1 MATDKESIEIVS
13 EEVVKP
19 KAKPRAKAKPK
30 AKAAPKEV
38 IPEII
43 EEEIIEAAVEVET
56 VIEETVIEPA
66 EEIVEAEEIAVE
78 VVTETI
84 AEPVETEVPVAV
96 EAMPDFFFSEKNPNF
111 ITAIQKKFIKQL
123 FQTRDYPASEVY
135 AAFES
140 LVSNLDNP
148 EIRVYPDT
156 IKQHY
161 VTKREA
167 DVLISKL
174 SSYPFRK
181 KA

>member
-1 MATDKESIEIVS
+1 MATDKESIEIAT

-19 KAKPRAKAKPK
+19 KAKPRTKAKLK
-30 AKAAPKEV
+30 AKTAPKEV

-43 EEEIIEAAVEVET
+43 EEEIIEA
-56 VIEETVIEPA
+56 VIEEVVVAAT
-66 EEIVEAEEIAVE
+66 EEIAVE
-78 VVTETI
+78 LVTETI
-84 AEPVETEVPVAV
+84 AEPVETEVPVVV
-96 EAMPDFFFSEKNPNF
+96 EAIPDFFFSEKNPNF
-111 ITAIQKKFIKQL
+111 ITAMQKKFIKQL

-167 DVLISKL
+167 DILISKL

-181 KA
+181 KV

>member
-1 MATDKESIEIVS
+1 MATDKESIEIAS

-30 AKAAPKEV
+30 AKAAPKEL

-43 EEEIIEAAVEVET
+43 EEEIIKA
-56 VIEETVIEPA
+56 VIEEVVVAAT
-66 EEIVEAEEIAVE
+66 EEIAVE
-78 VVTETI
+78 LVTETI
-84 AEPVETEVPVAV
+84 AEPVETEVPVVV
-96 EAMPDFFFSEKNPNF
+96 EAIPDFFFSEKNPNF
-111 ITAIQKKFIKQL
+111 ITAMQKKFIKQL

-167 DVLISKL
+167 DILISKL
-174 SSYPFRK
+174 SSYSFRK

>member
-1 MATDKESIEIVS
+1 MATEKESIEIAT
-13 EEVVKP
+13 EEVVKL
-19 KAKPRAKAKPK
+19 KAKPRAKAKLK
-30 AKAAPKEV
+30 AKTAPKEV

-43 EEEIIEAAVEVET
+43 EEEIIEA
-56 VIEETVIEPA
+56 VIEEVVVADT
-66 EEIVEAEEIAVE
+66 EEIAVE
-78 VVTETI
+78 LVTETI
-84 AEPVETEVPVAV
+84 AEPVETEVPVVV
-96 EAMPDFFFSEKNPNF
+96 EAIPDFFFSEKNPNF
-111 ITAIQKKFIKQL
+111 ITAMQKKFIKQL

-167 DVLISKL
+167 DIFISKL

>member
-30 AKAAPKEV
+30 AKAAPKEL

-43 EEEIIEAAVEVET
+43 EEEIIEAAVEAEA
-56 VIEETVIEPA
+56 VIEPA
-66 EEIVEAEEIAVE
+66 EEIVEAEEVAVE

-111 ITAIQKKFIKQL
+111 ITAVQKKFIKQL

-167 DVLISKL
+167 DILISKL
-174 SSYPFRK
+174 SSYSFRK

>member
-43 EEEIIEAAVEVET
+43 EEEIIKA
-56 VIEETVIEPA
+56 VIEEVVVADT
-66 EEIVEAEEIAVE
+66 EEIAVE
-78 VVTETI
+78 LVTETI
-84 AEPVETEVPVAV
+84 AEPVETEVPVVV
-96 EAMPDFFFSEKNPNF
+96 EAIPDFFFSEKNPNF
-111 ITAIQKKFIKQL
+111 ITAMQKKFIKQL

-148 EIRVYPDT
+148 EIRVNPDT

-167 DVLISKL
+167 DILISKL
-174 SSYPFRK
+174 SSYSFRK

>member
-1 MATDKESIEIVS
+1 MATDKESIEIVT

-43 EEEIIEAAVEVET
+43 EDEIIKA
-56 VIEETVIEPA
+56 VIEEVVVAAT
-66 EEIVEAEEIAVE
+66 EEIAVE
-78 VVTETI
+78 LVTETI
-84 AEPVETEVPVAV
+84 AEPVETEVSVVV
-96 EAMPDFFFSEKNPNF
+96 EAIPDFFFSEKNPNF
-111 ITAIQKKFIKQL
+111 ITAMQKKFIKQL

>member
-19 KAKPRAKAKPK
+19 KAKPRAKAKLK
-30 AKAAPKEV
+30 AKTAPKEV

-43 EEEIIEAAVEVET
+43 EDEIIKA
-56 VIEETVIEPA
+56 VIEEVVVAAT
-66 EEIVEAEEIAVE
+66 EEIAVE
-78 VVTETI
+78 LVTETI
-84 AEPVETEVPVAV
+84 AEPVETEVPVVV
-96 EAMPDFFFSEKNPNF
+96 EAIPDFFFSEKNPNF
-111 ITAIQKKFIKQL
+111 ITAMQKKFIKQL

-167 DVLISKL
+167 DILISKL
-174 SSYPFRK
+174 SSYSFRK

>member
-1 MATDKESIEIVS
+1 MATDKEPIEIAT

-19 KAKPRAKAKPK
+19 KAKPRAKAKLK
-30 AKAAPKEV
+30 AKTAPKEI

-43 EEEIIEAAVEVET
+43 DEEIIEA
-56 VIEETVIEPA
+56 VIEEVVVAAT
-66 EEIVEAEEIAVE
+66 EEIAVE
-78 VVTETI
+78 LVTETI

-111 ITAIQKKFIKQL
+111 ITAMQKKFIKQL

-174 SSYPFRK
+174 SSYSFRK

>member
-1 MATDKESIEIVS
+1 MATDKESIEIVT

-38 IPEII
+38 IPKIIEDEII
-43 EEEIIEAAVEVET
+43 KA
-56 VIEETVIEPA
+56 VIEEVVVAAT
-66 EEIVEAEEIAVE
+66 EEIAVE
-78 VVTETI
+78 LVTETI
-84 AEPVETEVPVAV
+84 AEPVETEVPVVV
-96 EAMPDFFFSEKNPNF
+96 EAIPDFFFSEKNPNF
-111 ITAIQKKFIKQL
+111 ITAMQKKFIKQL

-167 DVLISKL
+167 DILISKL
-174 SSYPFRK
+174 SSYSFRK

>member
-1 MATDKESIEIVS
+1 MATDKESIEIAT

-19 KAKPRAKAKPK
+19 KAKPRAKAKLK
-30 AKAAPKEV
+30 AKTAPKEV

-43 EEEIIEAAVEVET
+43 EEEIIKA
-56 VIEETVIEPA
+56 VIEEVVVAAT
-66 EEIVEAEEIAVE
+66 EEIAVE
-78 VVTETI
+78 LVTETI
-84 AEPVETEVPVAV
+84 AEPVETEVPVVV
-96 EAMPDFFFSEKNPNF
+96 EAIPDFFFSEKNPNF
-111 ITAIQKKFIKQL
+111 ITAMQKKFIKQL

-167 DVLISKL
+167 DILISKL
-174 SSYPFRK
+174 SSYSFRK

>member
-38 IPEII
+38 IPKIIEDEII
-43 EEEIIEAAVEVET
+43 KA
-56 VIEETVIEPA
+56 VIEEVVVAAT
-66 EEIVEAEEIAVE
+66 EEIAVE
-78 VVTETI
+78 LVTETI
-84 AEPVETEVPVAV
+84 AEPVETEVSVVV
-96 EAMPDFFFSEKNPNF
+96 EAIPDFFFSEKNPNF
-111 ITAIQKKFIKQL
+111 ITAMQKKFIKQL

-167 DVLISKL
+167 DILISKL
-174 SSYPFRK
+174 SSYSFRK

>member
-43 EEEIIEAAVEVET
+43 DEEIIEA
-56 VIEETVIEPA
+56 VIEEVVVAAT
-66 EEIVEAEEIAVE
+66 EEIAVE
-78 VVTETI
+78 LVTETI

-111 ITAIQKKFIKQL
+111 ITAMQKKFIKQL

-167 DVLISKL
+167 DILISKL
-174 SSYPFRK
+174 SSYSFRK

>member
-1 MATDKESIEIVS
+1 MATDKESIEIAT

-19 KAKPRAKAKPK
+19 KAKPRAKAKLK
-30 AKAAPKEV
+30 AKTAPKEV

-43 EEEIIEAAVEVET
+43 EEEIIEA
-56 VIEETVIEPA
+56 VIEEVVVAAT
-66 EEIVEAEEIAVE
+66 EEIAVE
-78 VVTETI
+78 LVTETI
-84 AEPVETEVPVAV
+84 AEPVETEVPVIV
-96 EAMPDFFFSEKNPNF
+96 EAIPDFFFSEKNPNF
-111 ITAIQKKFIKQL
+111 ITAMQKKFIKQL

-167 DVLISKL
+167 DILISKL
-174 SSYPFRK
+174 SSYSFRK

>member
-43 EEEIIEAAVEVET
+43 EDEIIKA
-56 VIEETVIEPA
+56 VIEEVVVAAT
-66 EEIVEAEEIAVE
+66 EEIAVE
-78 VVTETI
+78 LVTETI
-84 AEPVETEVPVAV
+84 AEPVETEVPVVV
-96 EAMPDFFFSEKNPNF
+96 EAIPDFFFSEKNPNF
-111 ITAIQKKFIKQL
+111 ITAMQKKFIKQL

-161 VTKREA
+161 ATKREA

>member
-1 MATDKESIEIVS
+1 MATDKESIEIAT

-19 KAKPRAKAKPK
+19 KAKPRTKAKLK
-30 AKAAPKEV
+30 AKTAPKEV

-43 EEEIIEAAVEVET
+43 EEEIIKA
-56 VIEETVIEPA
+56 VIEEVVVAAT
-66 EEIVEAEEIAVE
+66 EEIAVE
-78 VVTETI
+78 LVAETI
-84 AEPVETEVPVAV
+84 AEPVETEVPVVV
-96 EAMPDFFFSEKNPNF
+96 EAIPDFFFSEKNPNF
-111 ITAIQKKFIKQL
+111 ITAMQKKFIKQL

-167 DVLISKL
+167 DILISKL

-181 KA
+181 KV

>member
-43 EEEIIEAAVEVET
+43 DEEIIEA
-56 VIEETVIEPA
+56 VIEEVVVAAT
-66 EEIVEAEEIAVE
+66 EEIAVE
-78 VVTETI
+78 LVTETI
-84 AEPVETEVPVAV
+84 AEPVETEVSVVV
-96 EAMPDFFFSEKNPNF
+96 EAIPDFFFSEKNPNF
-111 ITAIQKKFIKQL
+111 ITAMQKKFIKQL

-167 DVLISKL
+167 DILISKL
-174 SSYPFRK
+174 SSYSFRK

>member
-30 AKAAPKEV
+30 AKAALKEV

-43 EEEIIEAAVEVET
+43 DEEIIEA
-56 VIEETVIEPA
+56 VIEEVVVAAT
-66 EEIVEAEEIAVE
+66 EEIAVE
-78 VVTETI
+78 LVTETI
-84 AEPVETEVPVAV
+84 AEPVETEVPVVV
-96 EAMPDFFFSEKNPNF
+96 EAIPDFFFSEKNPNF
-111 ITAIQKKFIKQL
+111 ITAMQKKFIKQL

-167 DVLISKL
+167 DILISKL
-174 SSYPFRK
+174 SSYSFRK

>member
-43 EEEIIEAAVEVET
+43 DEEIIEA
-56 VIEETVIEPA
+56 VIEEVVVAAT
-66 EEIVEAEEIAVE
+66 EEIAVE
-78 VVTETI
+78 LVTETI
-84 AEPVETEVPVAV
+84 AEPVETEVPVVV
-96 EAMPDFFFSEKNPNF
+96 EAIPDFFFSEKNPNF
-111 ITAIQKKFIKQL
+111 ITAMQKKFIKQL

-148 EIRVYPDT
+148 EIRVYADT

-167 DVLISKL
+167 DILISKL
-174 SSYPFRK
+174 SSYSFRK

>member
-19 KAKPRAKAKPK
+19 KAKPRAKAKLK
-30 AKAAPKEV
+30 AKTAPKEV

-43 EEEIIEAAVEVET
+43 EDEIIKA
-56 VIEETVIEPA
+56 VIEEVVVAAT
-66 EEIVEAEEIAVE
+66 EEIAVE
-78 VVTETI
+78 LVTETI
-84 AEPVETEVPVAV
+84 AEPVETEVPVVV
-96 EAMPDFFFSEKNPNF
+96 EAIPDFFFSEKNPNF
-111 ITAIQKKFIKQL
+111 ITAMQKKFIKQL

-167 DVLISKL
+167 DILISKL

>member
-43 EEEIIEAAVEVET
+43 EDEIIKA
-56 VIEETVIEPA
+56 VIEEVVVAAT
-66 EEIVEAEEIAVE
+66 EEIAVE
-78 VVTETI
+78 LVTETI

-111 ITAIQKKFIKQL
+111 ITAVQKKFIKQL

-167 DVLISKL
+167 DILISKL
-174 SSYPFRK
+174 SSYSFRK

>member
-30 AKAAPKEV
+30 AKAASKEV

-43 EEEIIEAAVEVET
+43 EDEIIKA
-56 VIEETVIEPA
+56 VIEEVVVAAT
-66 EEIVEAEEIAVE
+66 EEIAVE
-78 VVTETI
+78 LVTETI
-84 AEPVETEVPVAV
+84 AEPVETEVPVVV
-96 EAMPDFFFSEKNPNF
+96 EAIPDFFFSEKNPNF
-111 ITAIQKKFIKQL
+111 ITAMQKKFIKQL

-167 DVLISKL
+167 DILISKL
-174 SSYPFRK
+174 SSYSFRK

>member
-43 EEEIIEAAVEVET
+43 EDEIIKA
-56 VIEETVIEPA
+56 VIEEVVVAAT
-66 EEIVEAEEIAVE
+66 EEIVVE
-78 VVTETI
+78 LVTETI
-84 AEPVETEVPVAV
+84 AEPVETEVPVVV
-96 EAMPDFFFSEKNPNF
+96 EAIPDFFFSEKNPNF
-111 ITAIQKKFIKQL
+111 ITAMQKKFIKQL

-167 DVLISKL
+167 DILISKL
-174 SSYPFRK
+174 SSYSFRK

>member
-43 EEEIIEAAVEVET
+43 EDEIIKA
-56 VIEETVIEPA
+56 VIEEVVVAAT
-66 EEIVEAEEIAVE
+66 EEIAVE
-78 VVTETI
+78 LVTETI
-84 AEPVETEVPVAV
+84 AEPVETEVPVVV
-96 EAMPDFFFSEKNPNF
+96 EAIPDFFFSEKNPNF
-111 ITAIQKKFIKQL
+111 ITAMQKKFIKQL

-167 DVLISKL
+167 DILISKL
-174 SSYPFRK
+174 SSYSFRK

>member
-1 MATDKESIEIVS
+1 MATDKESIEIAT

-19 KAKPRAKAKPK
+19 KAKPRAKAKLK
-30 AKAAPKEV
+30 AKTAPKEV

-43 EEEIIEAAVEVET
+43 EEEIIKA
-56 VIEETVIEPA
+56 VIEEVVVAAT
-66 EEIVEAEEIAVE
+66 EEIAVE
-78 VVTETI
+78 LVTETI

-111 ITAIQKKFIKQL
+111 ITAVQKKFIKQL

-167 DVLISKL
+167 DILISKL
-174 SSYPFRK
+174 SSYSFRK

>member
-43 EEEIIEAAVEVET
+43 EEEIIEAAVEVEA
-56 VIEETVIEPA
+56 VIEEVVVAAT
-66 EEIVEAEEIAVE
+66 EEIAVE
-78 VVTETI
+78 LVTETI
-84 AEPVETEVPVAV
+84 AEPVETEVPVVV
-96 EAMPDFFFSEKNPNF
+96 EAIPDFFFSEKNPNF
-111 ITAIQKKFIKQL
+111 ITAMQKKFIKQL

-167 DVLISKL
+167 DILISKL
-174 SSYPFRK
+174 SSYSFRK

>member
-43 EEEIIEAAVEVET
+43 EDEIIKA
-56 VIEETVIEPA
+56 VIEEVVVADT
-66 EEIVEAEEIAVE
+66 EEIAVE
-78 VVTETI
+78 LVTETI
-84 AEPVETEVPVAV
+84 AEPVETEVPVVV
-96 EAMPDFFFSEKNPNF
+96 EAIPDFFFSEKNPNF
-111 ITAIQKKFIKQL
+111 ITAMQKKFIKQL

-167 DVLISKL
+167 DILISKL
-174 SSYPFRK
+174 SSYSFRK

>member
-1 MATDKESIEIVS
+1 MATDKESIEIVT

-43 EEEIIEAAVEVET
+43 DEEIIKA
-56 VIEETVIEPA
+56 VIEEVVVAAT
-66 EEIVEAEEIAVE
+66 EEIAVE
-78 VVTETI
+78 LVTETI

-111 ITAIQKKFIKQL
+111 ITAVQKKFIKQL

-167 DVLISKL
+167 DILISKL
-174 SSYPFRK
+174 SSYSFRK

>member
-1 MATDKESIEIVS
+1 MATANESVEAV
-13 EEVVKP
+13 ETVAEATPVKP

-38 IPEII
+38 I
-43 EEEIIEAAVEVET
+43 EE
-56 VIEETVIEPA
+56 VIP
-66 EEIVEAEEIAVE
+66 EEIVEAASEVIEETAPAE
-78 VVTETI
+78 AEETI
-84 AEPVETEVPVAV
+84 VAEEVAV
-96 EAMPDFFFSEKNPNF
+96 ETIIEPEVPAEVTPDFFFSEKNPNF
-111 ITAIQKKFIKQL
+111 ITATQKKFIKQL

-167 DVLISKL
+167 DVLIAKL

>member
-43 EEEIIEAAVEVET
+43 EDEIIKA
-56 VIEETVIEPA
+56 VIEEVVVAAT
-66 EEIVEAEEIAVE
+66 EEIAVE
-78 VVTETI
+78 LVTETI
-84 AEPVETEVPVAV
+84 AEPVETEVSVVV
-96 EAMPDFFFSEKNPNF
+96 EAIPDFFFSEKNPNF
-111 ITAIQKKFIKQL
+111 ITAMQKKFIKQL

-167 DVLISKL
+167 EILISKL
-174 SSYPFRK
+174 SSYSFRK

>member
-43 EEEIIEAAVEVET
+43 DEEIIEA
-56 VIEETVIEPA
+56 VIEEVVVAAT
-66 EEIVEAEEIAVE
+66 EEIAVE
-78 VVTETI
+78 LVTETI
-84 AEPVETEVPVAV
+84 AEPVETEVPVVV
-96 EAMPDFFFSEKNPNF
+96 EAIPDFFFSEKNPNF
-111 ITAIQKKFIKQL
+111 ITAMQKKFIKQL
-123 FQTRDYPASEVY
+123 FQTRDYPASEIY

-167 DVLISKL
+167 DILISKL
-174 SSYPFRK
+174 SSYSFRK

>member
-43 EEEIIEAAVEVET
+43 EEEIIEA
-56 VIEETVIEPA
+56 VIEEVVVAAT
-66 EEIVEAEEIAVE
+66 EEIAVE
-78 VVTETI
+78 LVTETI
-84 AEPVETEVPVAV
+84 AEPVETEVPVVV
-96 EAMPDFFFSEKNPNF
+96 EAIPDFFFSEKNPNF
-111 ITAIQKKFIKQL
+111 ITAMQKKFIKQL

-167 DVLISKL
+167 DILISKL
-174 SSYPFRK
+174 SSYSFRK

>member
-30 AKAAPKEV
+30 AKAAPKEI

-43 EEEIIEAAVEVET
+43 DEEIIKA
-56 VIEETVIEPA
+56 VIEEVVVAAT
-66 EEIVEAEEIAVE
+66 EEIAVE
-78 VVTETI
+78 LVTETI
-84 AEPVETEVPVAV
+84 AEPVETEVPVVV
-96 EAMPDFFFSEKNPNF
+96 EAIPDFFFSEKNPNF
-111 ITAIQKKFIKQL
+111 ITAMQKKFIKQL

-167 DVLISKL
+167 DILISKL
-174 SSYPFRK
+174 SSYSFRK